1 MMDEAKVTK
10 QVSPEMER
18 LAEQRARER
27 AKAARWDIDVAA
39 FFFSI
44 LILVTILMFQGT
56 GIEFVGPVA
65 VCGLVMG
72 WLVGWSKGKQKYKR
86 YYDEELSK
94 LEQESEEGTVWGRM
108 KEQIKK
114 ELEKE
119 LEKELGKK

>member
-1 MMDEAKVTK
+1 MDEAKVTT
-10 QVSPEMER
+10 QFSPEMER
-18 LAEQRARER
+18 IAEQRARER

-65 VCGLVMG
+65 ICGLVMG

-86 YYDEELSK
+86 FYDEELSK
-94 LEQESEEGTVWGRM
+94 LEQESEEGTVEEGTVWERL
-108 KEQIKK
+108 KKQIKE
-114 ELEKE
+114 ELEE
-119 LEKELGKK
+119 ELGKK

>member
-1 MMDEAKVTK
+1 MMDEAKVTT
-10 QVSPEMER
+10 QFSPEMER
-18 LAEQRARER
+18 LAERRARER

-86 YYDEELSK
+86 FYDEELSK
-94 LEQESEEGTVWGRM
+94 LEQESEGGTVWERL
-108 KEQIKK
+108 KKQIKE
-114 ELEKE
+114 ELEEE
-119 LEKELGKK
+119 LGKELGEK

>member
-1 MMDEAKVTK
+1 MMDEAEVTK

-65 VCGLVMG
+65 ICGSVMG
-72 WLVGWSKGKQKYKR
+72 WLVRWSKGKQKYKR
-86 YYDEELSK
+86 FYDEELSK
-94 LEQESEEGTVWGRM
+94 LEQESEGGTVWE
-108 KEQIKK
+108 KLKKQIKEEVEE
-114 ELEKE
+114 ELG
-119 LEKELGKK
+119 KELGEK

>member
-65 VCGLVMG
+65 ICGLVMG